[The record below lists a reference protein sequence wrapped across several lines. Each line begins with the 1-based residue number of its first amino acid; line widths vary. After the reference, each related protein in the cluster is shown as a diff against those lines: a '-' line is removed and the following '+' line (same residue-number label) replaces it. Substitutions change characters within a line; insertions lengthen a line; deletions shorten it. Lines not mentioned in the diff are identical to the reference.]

1 MLNGSLSND
10 LAASFARRIRLEAGE
25 ETAAQIRLA
34 FLLATGRPPTDVQ
47 QAVAD
52 DFLKT
57 EQGSEFALA
66 MFSLNGFLYVD

>member
-25 ETAAQIRLA
+25 ETAAQIQLA

-57 EQGSEFALA
+57 EPGSEFALA